1 MKIQERITTLTEEI
15 KDDNTTSLWRVCRG
29 IVENVS
35 QHNKQIIAQMRDY
48 DTHDKEHS
56 EKVLEII
63 EDILGQNMEKLTV
76 YELLL
81 LYMSAYLH
89 DSAMA
94 LPDWEYKVLKAVE
107 GTEEYHDNT
116 LEFTICNDYKP
127 KHTYSEALRI
137 IKENKDKLFCYDTAK
152 NYVCAKP
159 TEDKMTESLAEFMQQ
174 YEEFRNG
181 YITDLDKCKGSVSE
195 YMDKS
200 RWIRSEFI
208 RQTHHIR
215 AVENVE
221 SLKGKIADA
230 IGGFYAEKFIEDLAA
245 ICRCHGE
252 NLESVFQLPDAR
264 KDWLGGTANIQF
276 LAMMLRLGDV
286 IHFDSKRAPRSLYAE
301 KQITDAVSYKHWNA
315 KFQELQYKVQNTN
328 GKVIIC
334 YQAYCED
341 PEMYYFIQD
350 YMGWINNEIDN
361 YYVLKN
367 RWEMNQSSE
376 NGQYCFNIE
385 KVDRTDIGY
394 DKDQFV
400 PDNDMKFVL
409 NQSKILELLMG
420 IQLYKDPFL
429 CLREIY
435 QNALDASKCM
445 KAYNKKKG
453 KTENLTIEFGI
464 GEEDLHGKKERY
476 IYCLD
481 HGTGMNAYIIKNY
494 LLHIG
499 NSYYR
504 SKDFAKQNTDWGY
517 DVKPTSQFGIG
528 LLSGYMLADKIGITT
543 IHYEESGNALSFM
556 MEGVNEHFYYT
567 KPKRTEAEAI
577 GDHGTLVKLYLKEEY
592 RDKVNAEYIPKL
604 PLALMCDNDDD
615 DIEDELGQ
623 NLFYILNRHIGIK
636 CSEISVMIC
645 DAEGNERELYYCN
658 SIFDQKNYNEISDE
672 EMKNVFEKVFYLSGD
687 EDLIKIAI
695 GKKKQI
701 ENYVIK
707 VTSEN
712 MELYS
717 HVAFPKKGIGE
728 YKGIFDYVRF
738 LGNVEESIYVDGIL
752 IERERSIRLSGQL
765 EQVLKDDILKDSIIN
780 YVGSKRPILSVDR
793 NSCVA
798 FPNMELEL
806 EIIKDGFVEELC
818 RIITKHILKE
828 HMSTDDPEQLMI
840 LDIIARK
847 FPSILEKLL
856 RKLKISQNMKIT
868 LDKNFVEKNKYI
880 LDDIFSKEQLWLN
893 DVDFRSYMEITRQTI
908 LGRSITADEIKVE
921 DLNVIIRG
929 GKCQEVID
937 STYMNPYYEQ
947 MSLEIMAICA
957 DEWKGRF
964 REYDIVNKIWP
975 VVNQDLYK
983 CLNCEGLISE
993 RTNRCKM
1000 IYDMDEIIEIANLD
1014 PVLVHPVYGISSRGN
1029 RRFEDGE
1036 SQVGEFYKNQ
1046 RKYKLNEMT
1055 GYGRLTSEK
1064 KVSYALYVYIASRDL
1079 DETDQ
1084 QKLEEYK
1091 EKDPD
1096 YVRGVKEG
1104 WSILFLGECQ
1114 KYVICPGIVPRAE
1127 MAQKV
1132 KEDYRKLTP
1141 DITYLY
1147 SDGIKVFD
1155 E

>member
-1 MKIQERITTLTEEI
+1 
-15 KDDNTTSLWRVCRG
+15 
-29 IVENVS
+29 
-35 QHNKQIIAQMRDY
+35 
-48 DTHDKEHS
+48 
-56 EKVLEII
+56 
-63 EDILGQNMEKLTV
+63 
-76 YELLL
+76 
-81 LYMSAYLH
+81 
-89 DSAMA
+89 
-94 LPDWEYKVLKAVE
+94 
-107 GTEEYHDNT
+107 
-116 LEFTICNDYKP
+116 
-127 KHTYSEALRI
+127 
-137 IKENKDKLFCYDTAK
+137 
-152 NYVCAKP
+152 
-159 TEDKMTESLAEFMQQ
+159 
-174 YEEFRNG
+174 
-181 YITDLDKCKGSVSE
+181 
-195 YMDKS
+195 
-200 RWIRSEFI
+200 
-208 RQTHHIR
+208 
-215 AVENVE
+215 
-221 SLKGKIADA
+221 
-230 IGGFYAEKFIEDLAA
+230 
-245 ICRCHGE
+245 
-252 NLESVFQLPDAR
+252 
-264 KDWLGGTANIQF
+264 
-276 LAMMLRLGDV
+276 
-286 IHFDSKRAPRSLYAE
+286 
-301 KQITDAVSYKHWNA
+301 
-315 KFQELQYKVQNTN
+315 
-328 GKVIIC
+328 
-334 YQAYCED
+334 
-341 PEMYYFIQD
+341 
-350 YMGWINNEIDN
+350 
-361 YYVLKN
+361 
-367 RWEMNQSSE
+367 
-376 NGQYCFNIE
+376 
-385 KVDRTDIGY
+385 
-394 DKDQFV
+394 
-400 PDNDMKFVL
+400 
-409 NQSKILELLMG
+409 
-420 IQLYKDPFL
+420 
-429 CLREIY
+429 
-435 QNALDASKCM
+435 
-445 KAYNKKKG
+445 
-453 KTENLTIEFGI
+453 
-464 GEEDLHGKKERY
+464 
-476 IYCLD
+476 
-481 HGTGMNAYIIKNY
+481 
-494 LLHIG
+494 
-499 NSYYR
+499 
-504 SKDFAKQNTDWGY
+504 
-517 DVKPTSQFGIG
+517 
-528 LLSGYMLADKIGITT
+528 
-543 IHYEESGNALSFM
+543 
-556 MEGVNEHFYYT
+556 
-567 KPKRTEAEAI
+567 
-577 GDHGTLVKLYLKEEY
+577 
-592 RDKVNAEYIPKL
+592 
-604 PLALMCDNDDD
+604 
-615 DIEDELGQ
+615 
-623 NLFYILNRHIGIK
+623 
-636 CSEISVMIC
+636 
-645 DAEGNERELYYCN
+645 
-658 SIFDQKNYNEISDE
+658 
-672 EMKNVFEKVFYLSGD
+672 MKNVFEKVFYLSGD

-728 YKGIFDYVRF
+728 YKRIFDYVRF

-765 EQVLKDDILKDSIIN
+765 DQVLKDDILKDSIIN
-780 YVGSKRPILSVDR
+780 YVGSKRPILSIDR

-937 STYMNPYYEQ
+937 STYMHPYYEQ
-947 MSLEIMAICA
+947 ISLEIMAICA

-1000 IYDMDEIIEIANLD
+1000 LYDMDEIIEIANLD

-1147 SDGIKVFD
+1147 SDGTKVFD